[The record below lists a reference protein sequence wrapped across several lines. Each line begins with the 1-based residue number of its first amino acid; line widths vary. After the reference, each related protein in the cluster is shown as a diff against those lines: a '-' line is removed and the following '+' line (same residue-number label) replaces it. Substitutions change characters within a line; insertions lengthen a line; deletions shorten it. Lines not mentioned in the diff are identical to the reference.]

1 MPVTIQH
8 QLVATTPDNTT
19 AEIRPSH
26 WNSAHA
32 VTLSLVASEV
42 VKYISAGANSASS
55 GTVNFSNG
63 NGVTFGMNT
72 AGVIT
77 ASHNGITA
85 QSVESQGIRAVQAGG
100 NTLSAGTLSFSNA
113 NGVTWGLNGST
124 LTASVGTAVQSAQ
137 TVGIYASSN
146 TTGQSSSSTVDA
158 RSLSIV
164 GRGDIFVGMSAGQL
178 IVSRNTT
185 DANSFNI
192 LAAGTQTA
200 GTATTVQ
207 FANSNGIVWGM
218 SGSNQIT
225 ASYTQSGQAV
235 SAPNGSSAFQTLSFA
250 DQGGVS
256 WSVSNGSIV
265 AVVGTVASKSHWN
278 PYPAVQTTAVQVGQ
292 GSIFVQPMVG
302 LQPVSLSRFD
312 LFASVSV
319 SSSSNSSHAGAL
331 SFDVG
336 IYSRNGSTLSLV
348 TSGSQSYQ
356 WSNTSDNSL
365 GSISGLRRFS
375 VPINFNAPG
384 GGDYWVAA
392 LSRSDTTNADWF
404 SASNARVS
412 MASSP
417 LQGLIGEVSNSS
429 KQLVPGQGLWSTTSV
444 GMPASIALSDIRGM
458 GAGVANNALPF
469 VIAGNNFTA

>member
-8 QLVATTPDNTT
+8 VLSATTPDNTT

-32 VTLSLVASEV
+32 VSLSLVGSEV
-42 VKYISAGANSASS
+42 IKYISAGTNSVSS
-55 GTVNFSNG
+55 GTVNFSNA
-63 NGVTFGMNT
+63 NGMTFGMNT

-77 ASHNGITA
+77 GSHNGITS
-85 QSVESQGIRAVQAGG
+85 QSIQSQGIQAIQAGG

-124 LTASVGTAVQSAQ
+124 LTASVGAAAQSAQ

-146 TTGQSSSSTVDA
+146 TTGVSSSSTVDA
-158 RSLSIV
+158 RSMSIV
-164 GRGDIFVGMSAGQL
+164 ARGRVSVGMSAGQ
-178 IVSRNTT
+178 IVISGDTA
-185 DANSFNI
+185 DANSYNI

-200 GTATTVQ
+200 ATAGSVQ
-207 FANSNGIVWGM
+207 FANSNGVTFGM

-225 ASYTQSGQAV
+225 ASYSQSGQAI
-235 SAPNGSSAFQTLSFA
+235 SAANGSSAFQTLSLA

-256 WSVSNGSIV
+256 WSVSNGSLAASV
-265 AVVGTVASKSHWN
+265 ATVASKSFWQ
-278 PYPAVQTTAVQVGQ
+278 PYPNVQSTAVQIGQ
-292 GSIFVQPMVG
+292 GSVFVQPMAG
-302 LQPVSLSRFD
+302 LLPGSLSRFD
-312 LFASVSV
+312 LFASVSL

-356 WSNTSDNSL
+356 WSNTSDNSM
-365 GSISGLRRFS
+365 GSVSGLRRFS
-375 VPINFNAPG
+375 VPVNFNAPG

-392 LSRSDTTNADWF
+392 LSRSNTTNADWF
-404 SASNARVS
+404 TASNARVS

-417 LQGLIGEVSNSS
+417 LQGLIGEASNSS

-444 GMPASIALSDIRGM
+444 AMPASIALSDIRGM
-458 GAGVANNALPF
+458 GAGAANNALPF
-469 VIAGNNFTA
+469 IVAGNNFSA